1 MLLPRR
7 VKWLVWS
14 RQRVAGTV
22 TDIQAN
28 KDQRPPRTMSRDAR
42 RLQLIEATIETIA
55 ARGISRTTLNEVAR
69 RAGLSHGLI
78 LFHFQS
84 KENLLSE
91 TLTFMA
97 EEYHRSWTEAI
108 AGKEDDP
115 AAQLKA
121 MIDADFTPGICT
133 KARLAAW
140 CAFWGETQ
148 SLPMY
153 QEICGE
159 KDATY
164 VLVLEEI
171 SRKLLKQ
178 AGRSDEPQILA
189 RILRL
194 TQEGTW
200 LDMTTMAH
208 PYAPEAG
215 RETVLHCAR
224 ILFPGQFKG

>member
-1 MLLPRR
+1 
-7 VKWLVWS
+7 
-14 RQRVAGTV
+14 
-22 TDIQAN
+22 
-28 KDQRPPRTMSRDAR
+28 MSRDAR

-97 EEYHRSWTEAI
+97 DEYHRSWTDAI
-108 AGKEDDP
+108 KGKGDDP
-115 AAQLKA
+115 AGQLKA
-121 MIDADFTPGICT
+121 MIDADFTPEICT

-140 CAFWGETQ
+140 CAFWGEAQ

-153 QEICGE
+153 QQICGA
-159 KDATY
+159 KDEAYT
-164 VLVLEEI
+164 VMLEDI
-171 SRKLLKQ
+171 SRKLLHS
-178 AGRSDEPQILA
+178 AGRSDDPVMLA

-194 TQEGTW
+194 TLEGTW
-200 LDMTTMAH
+200 LDITTMNV
-208 PYAPEAG
+208 PYSSEEA
-215 RETVLHCAR
+215 RETALQCAR
-224 ILFPGQFKG
+224 TLFADRFDY